1 MASSEHFHL
10 LILKCCFAPSDWLAP
25 ETRNVSAMPQKHNLH
40 QKLTLEKMLPTAK
53 YWGNM
58 QALWMLLK
66 TFFLVLLNYITAIT
80 CSLALQAFIFCLV
93 IKAYYNEKPS
103 MRSSNFCE
111 QFERRPNFTT
121 TSENAKIIKH
131 SESRNCHALSCEK
144 MVECRARKFSLTF
157 FYSHD
162 LFCQTQRW
170 IIQYKVFF
178 FFHFSVLMY

>member
-1 MASSEHFHL
+1 MTGLHL
-10 LILKCCFAPSDWLAP
+10 
-25 ETRNVSAMPQKHNLH
+25 ETRNVSAMPQKHTDLH

-103 MRSSNFCE
+103 MRAVVKILRARASEHSSNFCE

-144 MVECRARKFSLTF
+144 MVECRYWKVS
-157 FYSHD
+157 YSHD

-178 FFHFSVLMY
+178 FFHFSVF